1 MNARILVVAVLF
13 SSVVEAAEPV
23 IVSSMQAPEPMALTT
38 GWLSVLDVQDAASVV
53 SDDEAIAFPIS
64 VDREQV
70 VVMGG
75 IPGTTTV
82 HVVDGQ
88 NNERVFLVMVG
99 RAQTLVE
106 FEISV
111 RAESESV
118 QVLPVR
124 GLRRVVVGNPEI
136 SDAVVREDGQLELHP
151 LNPGMTT
158 VVGWAGGTSAQ
169 HRFHLIVV
177 VEPRGRLRSAEET
190 DSILTEPLE
199 NRRVALIAG
208 ERYLMPRAN
217 TQRFAVKD
225 EGVVVA
231 NGQGGLVV
239 LTARAAGAT
248 RFVSWD
254 ANGRETSRF
263 VVVHER
269 SAPPKPVQEAPTL
282 AGGSAGEVK
291 R

>member
-1 MNARILVVAVLF
+1 MNARILAVAVLF
-13 SSVVEAAEPV
+13 SSLARAAEPFPPAL
-23 IVSSMQAPEPMALTT
+23 APEPVALTT
-38 GWLSVLDVQDAASVV
+38 GWLGVLDVRDAASVV

-70 VVMGG
+70 LLVGG

-82 HVVDGQ
+82 HVTDAQ
-88 NNERVFLVMVG
+88 NHERIFLVMVG

-111 RAESESV
+111 RAEAESV

-124 GLRRVVVGNPEI
+124 NLRRVVVGNPEI
-136 SDAVVREDGQLELHP
+136 CDAVVREDGQLELHP
-151 LNPGMTT
+151 LNAGMTT
-158 VVGWAGGTSAQ
+158 LVGWAGGTDAK

-177 VEPRGRLRSAEET
+177 VEPRGRLRSAEEL
-190 DSILTEPLE
+190 DAILTEPLE

-225 EGVVVA
+225 ERVVVA
-231 NGQGGLVV
+231 NGQGGMVV

-269 SAPPKPVQEAPTL
+269 SSPPTPVQEDPVL
-282 AGGSAGEVK
+282 RSGGGPG